1 MNDYDGPQ
9 DQGTR
14 ILETSVHAAAKKAL
28 CLRALVLADN
38 KHTVTA
44 KDLSKIAQLGYKFE
58 RMSIEGKR
66 EYYDENDLFNSG
78 DESDQSRMKKKYHFG
93 HAIDYSRVLSAMD
106 LLMEAVLEVWAKKD
120 EGPGLEDLIAY
131 HDVISGAYPKAIAQL
146 SQTIVEKLEKF
157 VEETEPFLKVISRSW
172 AYMNMADKTLER
184 KRRFLS
190 AGRPSQIDNMS
201 YHRLFGHRI
210 ERLGSSL
217 KVSYAVC
224 VIRLENH

>member
-14 ILETSVHAAAKKAL
+14 ILETSVHAATKKAL

-38 KHTVTA
+38 KHTVTD
-44 KDLSKIAQLGYKFE
+44 KELSKITQLGYKFE

-66 EYYDENDLFNSG
+66 GHFDDNYFVDSD
-78 DESDQSRMKKKYHFG
+78 DSDQDRMKRKSQFG

-157 VEETEPFLKVISRSW
+157 VEETETFLKVISRSW
-172 AYMNMADKTLER
+172 AYINMADQSLER

-201 YHRLFGHRI
+201 YHHLFGHRL
-210 ERLGSSL
+210 ERLESSL
-217 KVSYAVC
+217 KSAYAVC
-224 VIRLENH
+224 VIRLGNH